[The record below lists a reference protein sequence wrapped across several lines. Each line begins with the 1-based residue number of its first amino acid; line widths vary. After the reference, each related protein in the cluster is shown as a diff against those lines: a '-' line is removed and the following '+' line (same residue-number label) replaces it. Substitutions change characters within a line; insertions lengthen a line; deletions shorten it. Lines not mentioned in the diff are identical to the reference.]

1 MKNKKQTMTKLIV
14 GVAMTILTTA
24 SLNAQNCK
32 YKVNEID
39 KFTNKFTKQTKP
51 EKVISTFFTAGEF
64 SVRRIDTAYY
74 FIFDYVLSSY
84 KNFDPYS
91 INKGAQLMFL
101 LENGE
106 MITLKSADEIKG
118 TKKTVIGIPPVYECF
133 LTNVSYPVTKNQID
147 AFFKSKVKNIRF
159 YRTESN
165 GKEDFIDNEVK
176 RKNQDD
182 IIELTKCIL

>member
-1 MKNKKQTMTKLIV
+1 
-14 GVAMTILTTA
+14 
-24 SLNAQNCK
+24 
-32 YKVNEID
+32 
-39 KFTNKFTKQTKP
+39 
-51 EKVISTFFTAGEF
+51 
-64 SVRRIDTAYY
+64 
-74 FIFDYVLSSY
+74 
-84 KNFDPYS
+84 
-91 INKGAQLMFL
+91 MFL